1 MKSFVRSWLINA
13 VGVLIAAEM
22 VKGIDFTP
30 KGLVLAT
37 LVLGILNAVVRPIL
51 IILSLPLMVLSL
63 GFFLMVINA
72 LLLWWV
78 GSFFKDFHVASFGA
92 AFWGAL
98 IISIV
103 SMVLN
108 YLWKSPDNPPRR
120 RQTPPPPPPPPRS
133 DDGQGPVIDV

>member
-30 KGLVLAT
+30 KGLILAT

-51 IILSLPLMVLSL
+51 IILSLPLMLLSM
-63 GFFLMVINA
+63 GFFLLIINA

-78 GSFFKDFHVASFGA
+78 GSFFKDFHVASFGS

-103 SMVLN
+103 SMLLN
-108 YLWKSPDNPPRR
+108 YFWKTPDNNRR
-120 RQTPPPPPPPPRS
+120 SSPPPPPPPRS
-133 DDGQGPVIDV
+133 DDGQGPIIDV